1 MALGTIQPPD
11 IAPPA
16 KSLSPVQGPPA
27 PRGGPGMMEKN
38 PMASMVAVFE
48 DIRIG
53 IEKIPE
59 ALFDVQEQIK
69 VGMKKVTRG
78 LGRIVNELIK
88 GFGGNARD
96 EGIAGADTDSQG
108 SPPPEVDSQG
118 NDDGLQIPKIGPK
131 TGLALLL
138 IGLAGLMA
146 FSDKLVKPLALVLK
160 GAKKIFDNTKEFIE
174 ATKEDAIGA
183 ITGPGTVIAGL
194 KIFKIDLIKTIKSSK
209 LFGLIASGFGLLSS
223 AGGGPGGAGGK
234 VGLLSRIANIFK
246 PLTTLGKT
254 IAKLPVISTITKVFS
269 KGGTLLKSL
278 GKLFLPFTI
287 IIGLFDTI
295 KGFYNGFFGKDLEEG
310 EEIPDTF
317 LEKFVAGIK
326 GGITG
331 LVNSL
336 IGAPL
341 DLLKNGIAFILG
353 KLGFDESSE
362 ALKNFSFKELFS
374 DIISTV
380 FSTITGVVTW
390 VGTIFTDPAEALKQL
405 WEATVGE
412 GGLLDLLY
420 SPIDKAIGFVM
431 GIFGFDEPDTALTD
445 EEGNFIGLKDLAIKA
460 VKGLYEYVKSFFTFD
475 FPSFGEIFAGAK
487 SIFANMLQAVLPAP
501 DFLTFKVP
509 ELKIPFVGTVG
520 GGEISLNPIPDA
532 LYEAAGIDPKTGIP
546 TLKQDATGEV
556 VEGNSSNTGE
566 SLKTE
571 QAKSGGGNVT
581 IVNAN
586 DNSQTNSSQSTTQT
600 APLAVEGSDTTARY
614 LTAAYG

>member
-69 VGMKKVTRG
+69 VSMKKVTRG

-96 EGIAGADTDSQG
+96 EAVAAADTDSQG
-108 SPPPEVDSQG
+108 APPPETDSQG

-138 IGLAGLMA
+138 VGLAGLMA

-160 GAKKIFDNTKEFIE
+160 GAKKIFDNTKEFVD
-174 ATKEDAIGA
+174 AVKEDAIGA

>member
-1 MALGTIQPPD
+1 MALGALPVPA

-16 KSLSPVQGPPA
+16 TSLSPVNLA
-27 PRGGPGMMEKN
+27 PSSRGGPGMMKMN
-38 PMASMVAVFE
+38 PMQSVMAIFE
-48 DIRIG
+48 DIRTG
-53 IEKIPE
+53 IERIPE
-59 ALFDVQEQIK
+59 ALFGIQEQIK
-69 VGMKKVTRG
+69 VSGKRMTRG

-88 GFGGNARD
+88 GFGGNVRD
-96 EGIAGADTDSQG
+96 KGIAGADVDETDTT
-108 SPPPEVDSQG
+108 PPRDSQG

-160 GAKKIFDNTKEFIE
+160 GAKKIYDNTLEFVD
-174 ATKEDAIGA
+174 AVKEDAIGA

-341 DLLKNGIAFILG
+341 DLLTNGVAFILG

-475 FPSFGEIFAGAK
+475 FPSFGEMFAGAK
-487 SIFANMLQAVLPAP
+487 SVFANMLQAVLPAP

-520 GGEISLNPIPDA
+520 GGEISLNPIPDG

-546 TLKQDATGEV
+546 KLKNDATAEV
-556 VEGNSSNTGE
+556 IEGNTSNTGE

-571 QAKSGGGNVT
+571 QANGKGGNVT

-586 DNSQTNSSQSTTQT
+586 DNSQQNSSQTTTQT
-600 APLAVEGSDTTARY
+600 GGLAVEGTDTTAKY
-614 LTAAYG
+614 LTAAFG

>member
-69 VGMKKVTRG
+69 VSMKKVTRG

-96 EGIAGADTDSQG
+96 EAVAAADTDSQG
-108 SPPPEVDSQG
+108 APPPETDSQG
-118 NDDGLQIPKIGPK
+118 NDDGLQIPEIGPK

-138 IGLAGLMA
+138 VGLAGLMA

-160 GAKKIFDNTKEFIE
+160 GAKKIFDNTKEFVD
-174 ATKEDAIGA
+174 AVKEDAIGA